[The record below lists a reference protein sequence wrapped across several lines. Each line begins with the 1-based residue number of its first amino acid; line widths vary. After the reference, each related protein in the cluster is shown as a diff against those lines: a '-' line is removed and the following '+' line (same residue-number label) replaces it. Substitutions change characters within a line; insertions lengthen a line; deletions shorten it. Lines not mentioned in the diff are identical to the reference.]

1 MIAHR
6 GNISDRLT
14 LLLALDRTDIG
25 RLLTGT
31 PVIFKRY
38 TDSEL
43 FRTLTHFGPDIVLHF
58 VESPQEAA
66 RYANELLTEGEKI

>member
-38 TDSEL
+38 TDSD
-43 FRTLTHFGPDIVLHF
+43 LTHFGPDIVLHF
-58 VESPQEAA
+58 IESPQEAA
-66 RYANELLTEGEKI
+66 RFANDLLTEGERI